1 MPDRP
6 SNEEIVHEYARAAA
20 ELDLET
26 LTRLRHPD
34 WMVMWPQSGERVMSS
49 ESFAEIVKR
58 YPGGSPTTEVQR
70 IVGGEDRWIV
80 TASNTVVRVAGTGD
94 AWWSEWRMVYPDGQV
109 YDCVDLIEL
118 RDGKVWRETV
128 YWAPPFDAPD
138 WRRPFVELPGG
149 GA

>member
-1 MPDRP
+1 MSDRP
-6 SNEEIVHEYARAAA
+6 TNEEIVQEYARAAA

-26 LTRLRHPD
+26 LTRLRHAE

-49 ESFAEIVKR
+49 ESFAEIVKA
-58 YPGGSPTTEVQR
+58 YPGGAPTTQVQR

-94 AWWSEWRMVYPDGQV
+94 AWWSEWRMTYPDGQV

-118 RDGKVWRETV
+118 REGKVWRETV

-138 WRRPFVELPGG
+138 WRRPFVQLRGG
-149 GA
+149 GG